1 MAAKIAKSATSQATS
16 SVTCIASKGSSIS
29 AAAAPHAALLQS
41 LPRPLRFS
49 AFAAICIACAYILDY
64 FQADHGDFRSDRPEI
79 MNVIDSDELR
89 GGVSRKP
96 AS

>member
-49 AFAAICIACAYILDY
+49 AFAAICIACAHPSWTTSRRITVIL
-64 FQADHGDFRSDRPEI
+64 GR
-79 MNVIDSDELR
+79 IDLKS
-89 GGVSRKP
+89 
-96 AS
+96 